1 MIFTSFISHDDNNS
15 VRSGSLRVED
25 TEGDEVLS
33 EHREL
38 LQGVALEKIFENHVV
53 LIWVKIWP
61 IQAMFIG
68 HLGAGVVN
76 PNFLCILRAGVPGPE
91 RGHYNNNSKLQHSP
105 LQSPGSD
112 FTLKERSITCN

>member
-61 IQAMFIG
+61 IQAMSHVG
-68 HLGAGVVN
+68 LN
-76 PNFLCILRAGVPGPE
+76 
-91 RGHYNNNSKLQHSP
+91 YWSP
-105 LQSPGSD
+105 WRWGRQS
-112 FTLKERSITCN
+112 